1 MELATIKARGKD
13 GEIYTVNAHS
23 YDESFFTPV
32 EVVEVKDE
40 EPVGEFT
47 ELLRG
52 SISVVMDAAQSMD
65 AATITRLLDQEARE
79 AHRKGLMKKLIELRD
94 SKDLEDYEEVPE
106 EPTPEPKSE
115 ETGTSAEVEPKSEDT
130 VE

>member
-13 GEIYTVNAHS
+13 GEIYTINANS

-32 EVVEVKDE
+32 EVAAVEDE
-40 EPVGEFT
+40 EPAGEFT

-52 SISVVMDAAQSMD
+52 SIGSVMNAAQNMD
-65 AATITRLLDQEARE
+65 AATITRLLDQESRE

-94 SKDLEDYEEVPE
+94 SKDLEDYEEVSE
-106 EPTPEPKSE
+106 EPIPEPKSE
-115 ETGTSAEVEPKSEDT
+115 ETGTPAEVEPKSEDT